1 MVALIRVAAALALLT
16 CLPRQASA
24 YSVLA
29 HEANIDAAWKES
41 IRPLLAARF
50 PRATGAEL
58 DKARAYAY
66 GGSVIQDLGYYP
78 FGSRFFSDLLHY
90 TRSGDFVE
98 ALIDEAQDV
107 NELAFALGAL
117 GHYASDNTGH
127 PEAVNRAVPLMF
139 PKLRL
144 KYGDRVTYAESPST
158 HVLVEFSFDV
168 VQAAAGAYA
177 SQAYHDFVG
186 FEVSKPVLERAFRR
200 TYGLEMRAV
209 FRDEDRSVSTY
220 RHAVSEL
227 IPEITRVAWRDKR
240 DEILKIMPK
249 ASEQAFAFRLSRV
262 QYEKD
267 FGADYQKPGAFT
279 RFLTFAYKLL
289 PKIGPLRP
297 LKFET
302 PTREAEALFLESL
315 KETGTRYGDALGRLR
330 AGRLDLANTDFD
342 TGRPAAYG
350 EYPLAD
356 DTCAELLD
364 RLEREHFATVSSA
377 LRQNIL
383 AFYKSAANPRAAV
396 GSNESAGQERR
407 EVSRKDSKKD
417 AKRDRK
423 IRAQLAALA
432 ADVQ

>member
-1 MVALIRVAAALALLT
+1 MVAFIRVAAALALLT
-16 CLPRQASA
+16 YLPREASA

-127 PEAVNRAVPLMF
+127 PVAVNRAVPLMF

-267 FGADYQKPGAFT
+267 FGADYQRPGAFT
-279 RFLTFAYKLL
+279 RFLAFAYKLL

-297 LKFET
+297 LKFEA
-302 PTREAEALFLESL
+302 PTREAETLFLESL
-315 KETGTRYGDALGRLR
+315 KETGTRYRDALGRVR

-342 TGRPAAYG
+342 TGRPATHG

-356 DTCAELLD
+356 DTYAELLD

-383 AFYKSAANPRAAV
+383 AFYKPAANALATV
-396 GSNESAGQERR
+396 ESR
-407 EVSRKDSKKD
+407 KD

-423 IRAQLAALA
+423 IRGQLAALA